1 MKRAL
6 KIIGKIAGWVVV
18 LIVIAVGTVYGI
30 TTYQINKNYEMH
42 VGMVPV
48 PTDKTAIARG
58 KHLTESV
65 GKCQACH
72 GDNYAGKVVMD
83 APVFVN
89 LTSSNLTSG
98 KGGIGG
104 EYSDEDWIRSIRYGV
119 GRSGKSLMFMPSEA
133 YTHFND
139 ADLGAVIAYL
149 KTLPPADLA
158 VKPARSVG
166 PIGRMVSLVSD
177 FALLPASM
185 IDRGARPAP
194 VPEGVTREYGKYLS
208 QVGGCTGCH
217 GASLLGGRGPGDGPK
232 AGNLTP
238 GGNIAKWTE
247 SDFMTALRTG
257 RRPDGTVMSATMPW
271 PYMKGLTDGEIR
283 AMLLYLRSIPA
294 KKIGED

>member
-6 KIIGKIAGWVVV
+6 KVLGKIIGWVVMLV
-18 LIVIAVGTVYGI
+18 VVAVGAVYGV

-42 VGMVPV
+42 VGMVPI
-48 PTDKTAIARG
+48 PTDQAAISRG

-72 GDNYAGKVVMD
+72 GDNYAGKAVLD

-119 GRSGKSLMFMPSEA
+119 GRNGKSLIFMPSEA
-133 YTHFND
+133 YTHLND

-149 KTLPPADLA
+149 KTLPPADLP
-158 VKPARSVG
+158 VTPARSVG
-166 PIGRMVSLVSD
+166 PIGRMVSLTSD

-185 IDRGARPAP
+185 IDRGSRAAP
-194 VPEGVTREYGKYLS
+194 VPEGVTKEYGKYLS
-208 QVGGCTGCH
+208 QAGGCTGCH
-217 GASLLGGRGPGDGPK
+217 GPSLSGGNPVDGVK
-232 AGNLTP
+232 AANLTP
-238 GGNIAKWTE
+238 GGNIAKWAE

-257 RRPDGTVMSATMPW
+257 KRPDGTMISAAMPW
-271 PYMKGLTDGEIR
+271 PYMKGLTDGELR
-283 AMLLYLRSIPA
+283 AMLLYIRSVPA